1 MPRFSPSLVWH
12 AFVETG
18 LRFVVQQGTG
28 WVRHQRHK
36 HRRNAVPLSDQEFK
50 HLSRFFDTETL
61 RSVRVA
67 HLLVLENPKLVGL
80 LRLIGAGDTLDFSAA
95 SGVTYDDLIL
105 ISQSRTDNNAPMSL
119 LFHEMVHVAQYRV
132 LGVRGFIERYVRG
145 WADHGCAY
153 LTIPLERDAYIL
165 QARYDTNPHGAFSVE
180 DEVRRRLQENR

>member
-1 MPRFSPSLVWH
+1 MPHFSPSVFSRAL
-12 AFVETG
+12 VETC

-36 HRRNAVPLSDQEFK
+36 HRRSAVPLSDEEFAQ
-50 HLSRFFDTETL
+50 LSHFFEADTL

-67 HLLVLENPKLVGL
+67 HLPVLENPKLVGVV
-80 LRLIGAGDTLDFSAA
+80 RLAGAGDALDFSAA

-105 ISQSRTDNNAPMSL
+105 ISESCAGDLTPMSL

-145 WADHGCAY
+145 WADNGCAY
-153 LTIPLERDAYIL
+153 LTIPLERDAYVL
-165 QARYDTNPHGAFSVE
+165 QACYDYNPHLPFSVE
-180 DEVRRRLQENR
+180 DEVRRRLLESH